1 MFLAVLSKYLNWKI
15 LTKNFVTFER
25 LHRVNNE
32 NFEYYGGSQKTNM
45 LGGGGGDCLKMGEGG
60 GA

>member
-45 LGGGGGDCLKMGEGG
+45 LGGGGGI
-60 GA
+60 A